1 MYLCNMNYALIT
13 GASSGIGRCYATLLA
28 ERGYNIIAVSNQEAE
43 LKCTAKDITERYG
56 VAVETIC
63 IDLTQRDAARTIF
76 EHTERKGWQVDIL
89 ICNAGMLL
97 FSTLV
102 RTSPEALGRIIDLHC
117 TTTTL
122 LCRYYGEVMKERRS
136 GRILIM
142 SSSTA
147 WLPYPTISH
156 YSATK
161 SYLKS
166 FASALWYELHRY
178 GVSVTAVFPGA
189 VDTPFYKLGDKM
201 RRRFVHL
208 GVMMPAEKIA
218 RRGIKAMM
226 RGRRRLTPGLFT
238 KVVVGICAILP
249 ARVLDLF
256 LRIGPIRRL
265 LERV

>member
-1 MYLCNMNYALIT
+1 MSYALIT

-28 ERGYNIIAVSNQEAE
+28 ERGYSIIAVSNQDAE
-43 LKCTAKDITERYG
+43 LENVARELRERYN
-56 VAVETIC
+56 VAVHTLC
-63 IDLTQRDAARTIF
+63 IDLAERSAAKTIF
-76 EHTERKGWQVDIL
+76 DHTESNGWQVDIL

-102 RTSPEALGRIIDLHC
+102 NTAPERLATIVDLHC

-122 LCRYYGEVMKERRS
+122 LCRYYGEKMKERRK

-156 YSATK
+156 YGATK
-161 SYLKS
+161 AYLKS
-166 FASALWYELHRY
+166 LASALWYELHRY
-178 GVSVTAVFPGA
+178 GVSVTAVYPGA
-189 VDTPFYKLGDKM
+189 VDTPFYKLSDKM
-201 RRRFVHL
+201 RRRFVKL
-208 GVMMPAEKIA
+208 GIMMRPETIA
-218 RRGIKAMM
+218 KRGVRAMM
-226 RGRRRLTPGLFT
+226 RGRRRLVPGLFT
-238 KVVVGICAILP
+238 KLIVAICAILP

-256 LRIGPIRRL
+256 LRIGPIKRL

>member
-1 MYLCNMNYALIT
+1 MSYALIT
-13 GASSGIGRCYATLLA
+13 GASSGIGCHYARELA
-28 ERGYNIIAVSNQEAE
+28 RRGYNIIAVSNQPQELVATVDEIVSTYHVEAHAVCRDLSDEGSALE
-43 LKCTAKDITERYG
+43 LFEYVVNQGFD
-56 VAVETIC
+56 VE
-63 IDLTQRDAARTIF
+63 
-76 EHTERKGWQVDIL
+76 IL
-89 ICNAGMLL
+89 VCNAGMLL

-102 RTSPEALGRIIDLHC
+102 RTDPERLKAIIALHC

-122 LCRYYGEVMKERRS
+122 LCRYFGEYFKQRGS

-166 FASALWYELHRY
+166 LGSALWYELHRH
-178 GVSVTAVFPGA
+178 GVSVTVVFPGA
-189 VDTPFYKLGDKM
+189 VDTPFYKLSNTL
-201 RRRFVHL
+201 RRRLVSL
-208 GVMMPAEKIA
+208 GVMMRPESIA
-218 RRGIKAMM
+218 RRGVRAMM
-226 RGRRRLTPGLFT
+226 RGRRRCTPGLFT
-238 KVVVGICAILP
+238 KLVVAICALLP

-256 LRIGPIRRL
+256 LLLPPVKRL

>member
-1 MYLCNMNYALIT
+1 MNYALIT

-43 LKCTAKDITERYG
+43 LSATAKDIIERYG
-56 VAVETIC
+56 VTVQTLC
-63 IDLTQRDAARTIF
+63 VDLAERGAAKSIFDHTQSQ
-76 EHTERKGWQVDIL
+76 GWQVDIL

-102 RTSPEALGRIIDLHC
+102 NTAPERLAAIVDLHC

-122 LCRYYGEVMKERRS
+122 LCRYYGEVMKARRH

-156 YSATK
+156 YGATK
-161 SYLKS
+161 AYLKS

-178 GVSVTAVFPGA
+178 GVSVTSVYPGA
-189 VDTPFYKLGDKM
+189 VDTPFYKLSDKM
-201 RRRFVHL
+201 RRRFVTL
-208 GVMMPAEKIA
+208 GIMMRPETIA
-218 RRGIKAMM
+218 KRGIKAMM
-226 RGRRRLTPGLFT
+226 HGRRRLVPGFFT
-238 KVVVGICAILP
+238 KLVVAICAILP

-256 LRIGPIRRL
+256 LRIGPIKRL

>member
-1 MYLCNMNYALIT
+1 MSYALIT
-13 GASSGIGRCYATLLA
+13 GASSGIGRHYATELA
-28 ERGYNIIAVSNQEAE
+28 RRGYNIIAVSNQPEALATTAEE
-43 LKCTAKDITERYG
+43 LHAEFG
-56 VAVETIC
+56 VDVRTMCVDLASPASARDMFDECEEHGIEVEV
-63 IDLTQRDAARTIF
+63 L
-76 EHTERKGWQVDIL
+76 V
-89 ICNAGMLL
+89 CNAGMLL
-97 FSTLV
+97 FGTLM
-102 RTSPEALGRIIDLHC
+102 RTDAERLQTIIDLHC

-122 LCRYYGEVMKERRS
+122 LVRYFGLRMKER
-136 GRILIM
+136 GRGKILIM

-166 FASALWYELHRY
+166 FASSIWYELHRH

-189 VDTPFYKLGDKM
+189 VDTPFYKLSDKL
-201 RRRFVHL
+201 RRRFVSL
-208 GVMMPAEKIA
+208 GVMMRPEAIA
-218 RRGIKAMM
+218 RRGVKAMM

-238 KVVVGICAILP
+238 KLVVVICALLP

-256 LRIGPIRRL
+256 LRLKPIKEL

>member
-1 MYLCNMNYALIT
+1 MSYALIT

-28 ERGYNIIAVSNQEAE
+28 ERGYSIIAVSNQDAE
-43 LKCTAKDITERYG
+43 LENVARELRERYS
-56 VAVETIC
+56 VAVHTLC
-63 IDLTQRDAARTIF
+63 IDLAERSAAKTIF
-76 EHTERKGWQVDIL
+76 DHTESNGWQVDIL

-102 RTSPEALGRIIDLHC
+102 NTAPERLATIVDLHC

-122 LCRYYGEVMKERRS
+122 LCRYYGEKMKERRK

-156 YSATK
+156 YGATK
-161 SYLKS
+161 AYLKS
-166 FASALWYELHRY
+166 LASALWYELHRY
-178 GVSVTAVFPGA
+178 GVSVTAVYPGA
-189 VDTPFYKLGDKM
+189 VDTPFYKLSDKM
-201 RRRFVHL
+201 RRRFVKL
-208 GVMMPAEKIA
+208 GIMMRPETIA
-218 RRGIKAMM
+218 KRGIRAMM
-226 RGRRRLTPGLFT
+226 RGRRRLVPGLFT
-238 KVVVGICAILP
+238 KLIVAICTILP

-256 LRIGPIRRL
+256 LRIGPIKRL

>member
-1 MYLCNMNYALIT
+1 MSYALIT

-28 ERGYNIIAVSNQEAE
+28 ERGYSIIAVSNQAAE
-43 LKCTAKDITERYG
+43 LENAARELRERYN
-56 VAVETIC
+56 VEVHTLC
-63 IDLTQRDAARTIF
+63 IDLAERSAAKSIF
-76 EHTERKGWQVDIL
+76 DYTEDHDWQVDIL

-102 RTSPEALGRIIDLHC
+102 NTAPERLATIVDLHC

-122 LCRYYGEVMKERRS
+122 LCRYYGEKMKERRK

-156 YSATK
+156 YGATK
-161 SYLKS
+161 AYLKS

-178 GVSVTAVFPGA
+178 GVSVTSVYPGA
-189 VDTPFYKLGDKM
+189 VDTPFYKLSDKM
-201 RRRFVHL
+201 RRRFVSL
-208 GVMMPAEKIA
+208 GIMMRPETIA
-218 RRGIKAMM
+218 KRGIKAMM
-226 RGRRRLTPGLFT
+226 RGRRRLVPGFFT
-238 KVVVGICAILP
+238 KLVVAICAILP

-256 LRIGPIRRL
+256 LRIGPIKRL
-265 LERV
+265 LDRV

>member
-1 MYLCNMNYALIT
+1 MSYALIT

-28 ERGYNIIAVSNQEAE
+28 ERGYSIIAVSNQDAE
-43 LKCTAKDITERYG
+43 LENVARELRERYN
-56 VAVETIC
+56 VAVHTFC
-63 IDLTQRDAARTIF
+63 IDLAERSAAKTIF
-76 EHTERKGWQVDIL
+76 DHTESNGWQVDIL

-102 RTSPEALGRIIDLHC
+102 NTAPERLATIVDLHC

-122 LCRYYGEVMKERRS
+122 LCRYYGEKMKERRK

-156 YSATK
+156 YGATK
-161 SYLKS
+161 AYLKS
-166 FASALWYELHRY
+166 LASALWYELHRY
-178 GVSVTAVFPGA
+178 GVSVTAVYPGA
-189 VDTPFYKLGDKM
+189 VDTPFYKLSDKM
-201 RRRFVHL
+201 RRRFVKL
-208 GVMMPAEKIA
+208 GIMMRPETIA
-218 RRGIKAMM
+218 KRGIRAMM
-226 RGRRRLTPGLFT
+226 RGRRRLVPGLFT
-238 KVVVGICAILP
+238 KLIVAICAILP

-256 LRIGPIRRL
+256 LRIGPIKRL

>member
-1 MYLCNMNYALIT
+1 MSYALIT

-28 ERGYNIIAVSNQEAE
+28 ERGYAIIAVSNQAAE
-43 LKCTAKDITERYG
+43 LES
-56 VAVETIC
+56 VAVEIRERHGVEVHTMC
-63 IDLTQRDAARTIF
+63 INLAERDAARTIF
-76 EHTERKGWQVDIL
+76 EHTERQGWQVEIL
-89 ICNAGMLL
+89 VCNAGMLL

-102 RTSPEALGRIIDLHC
+102 NTDPERLATIIDLHC

-122 LCRYYGEVMKERRS
+122 LCRYYGEAMKERRK

-189 VDTPFYKLGDKM
+189 VDTPFYKLSDKM
-201 RRRFVHL
+201 RRRFVAM
-208 GVMMPAEKIA
+208 GIMMRPETIA
-218 RRGIKAMM
+218 RRAIKAMM

-238 KVVVGICAILP
+238 KLVVAICAILP
-249 ARVLDLF
+249 ARLLDLF

>member
-1 MYLCNMNYALIT
+1 MSYALIT

-28 ERGYNIIAVSNQEAE
+28 ERGYSIIAVSNQAAE
-43 LKCTAKDITERYG
+43 LENVARELRERYN
-56 VAVETIC
+56 VEVHTLC
-63 IDLTQRDAARTIF
+63 IDLAERSAAKSIF
-76 EHTERKGWQVDIL
+76 DYTEDHDWQVDIL

-102 RTSPEALGRIIDLHC
+102 NTAPERLATIVDLHC

-122 LCRYYGEVMKERRS
+122 LCRYYGEKMKERRK

-156 YSATK
+156 YGATK
-161 SYLKS
+161 AYLKS

-178 GVSVTAVFPGA
+178 GVSVTSVYPGA
-189 VDTPFYKLGDKM
+189 VDTPFYKLSDKM
-201 RRRFVHL
+201 RRRFVSL
-208 GVMMPAEKIA
+208 GIMMRPETIA
-218 RRGIKAMM
+218 KRGIKAMM
-226 RGRRRLTPGLFT
+226 RGRRRLVPGFFT
-238 KVVVGICAILP
+238 KLVVAICAILP

-256 LRIGPIRRL
+256 LRIGPIKRL
-265 LERV
+265 LDRV